1 MAKAC
6 ARILWTP
13 TRLELFL
20 TFWYF
25 LLLFCLATLA
35 EWNVAVYGT
44 KDSPDSRAAISL
56 APTAAPPTLLPTVA
70 VQPPTPRVLEKE
82 VSTRLQPP
90 STSAATVSAAGD
102 WLDKSTIHQ
111 NNLEQQNNA
120 RASSLPNGGHLP
132 EPVTVLSSSS
142 SSGGARVG
150 CRPGHWDSASAVCL
164 STCLALVTL
173 LVSDDRLIPWTRLF
187 R

>member
-1 MAKAC
+1 MC
-6 ARILWTP
+6 TDLVDQLVWNCFNILV
-13 TRLELFL
+13 FCCC
-20 TFWYF
+20 
-25 LLLFCLATLA
+25 CLATLA

-56 APTAAPPTLLPTVA
+56 APTAAPPTLPPTT

-82 VSTRLQPP
+82 VTTRLQPP

-111 NNLEQQNNA
+111 NNLEQNNA

-132 EPVTVLSSSS
+132 EPVTVLSS